1 MTSIRA
7 FMSQLYS
14 FIRKNRLKWIQR
26 FSGRLMTCFIDKKKK
41 IDIEKQELELVN
53 IVLIDTTEKEIRIT
67 RRRRRKKENSQIL
80 VKR

>member
-14 FIRKNRLKWIQR
+14 FIRKNRLKWIHR

-41 IDIEKQELELVN
+41 IDIEKQELELAN